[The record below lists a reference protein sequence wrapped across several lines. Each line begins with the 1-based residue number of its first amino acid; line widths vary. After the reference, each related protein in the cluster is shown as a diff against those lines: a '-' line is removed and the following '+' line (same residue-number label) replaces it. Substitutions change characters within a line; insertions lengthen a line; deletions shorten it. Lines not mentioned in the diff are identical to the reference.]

1 MSLWWIHWYYF
12 ASWQHYTWIPC
23 KTSPHL
29 WFSVHL
35 IATTDADSPHRRCGN
50 VTNSLKESSCSSKC
64 TTFKDFRSIYISG
77 AFLSNCTPE
86 SHPGDTWRN
95 NNVIITS
102 KRRFDVMMTLL
113 QSSRMDFTLRLPI
126 SRHKHQM
133 IIILTNPTS
142 DIWILR
148 LTWQTCWRDFVK
160 TVIMASC
167 FRQDFDWPN
176 LSTYIWVTL
185 TQVTACW
192 QPITWTNAY
201 LSSSRFG
208 FTWGFH
214 WKFSKHSMKC
224 VWKLHIWD
232 CVVIYLTVVS

>member
-126 SRHKHQM
+126 SLHKHQM

-167 FRQDFDWPN
+167 VRQDLIDQICRHISESHWLRLRRVDNPLPELMLIYHHRGSGSPRVFTENSPN
-176 LSTYIWVTL
+176 IQWSVFENYTFEIV
-185 TQVTACW
+185 
-192 QPITWTNAY
+192 
-201 LSSSRFG
+201 
-208 FTWGFH
+208 
-214 WKFSKHSMKC
+214 
-224 VWKLHIWD
+224 
-232 CVVIYLTVVS
+232 